1 MLKYPYTVY
10 HYSSTTAILYHTLIL
25 LHINCRLPDLLKFI
39 LRSTSLP
46 PALATS
52 APPLSSSS
60 EVASVNT
67 PSSLLPSSPPS
78 TPSLPTSPPPQP
90 LPQSILYS
98 PVVQELLV
106 AAFTDLQLLQLIPI
120 WNVLSDLIYYKYDK
134 KSIYPTSTT
143 THTPTDTHTHKDSTM
158 YTYVYTYIRD
168 ISCINH
174 NIVPI
179 ITALVTSHLRSLS
192 PVLVNVA
199 VIKRFFDKVS

>member
-1 MLKYPYTVY
+1 MHAYA
-10 HYSSTTAILYHTLIL
+10 SSDCLPLLIHHSNTNVTPL
-25 LHINCRLPDLLKFI
+25 LFIICRLPDLLKFI

-52 APPLSSSS
+52 ASPLSSS

-67 PSSLLPSSPPS
+67 PSSLPPSSPPS
-78 TPSLPTSPPPQP
+78 SLPLPPSPPPQS
-90 LPQSILYS
+90 LPTSILYS

-134 KSIYPTSTT
+134 KSVYPTTSTT
-143 THTPTDTHTHKDSTM
+143 TATTTHTDTDNTM
-158 YTYVYTYIRD
+158 YTYVYMYIRE

-179 ITALVTSHLRSLS
+179 ITALVTSHLRTLS